1 MMDFSKVKDDFEK
14 VVGMEVADIL
24 DNLLGRFVPEEY
36 TDVAEYILLLY
47 ADGQITNEDLRRI
60 VEGARLMALE
70 KALKKFGIDIGSMLK
85 GFKL

>member
-1 MMDFSKVKDDFEK
+1 MDFSKVKDDFEK